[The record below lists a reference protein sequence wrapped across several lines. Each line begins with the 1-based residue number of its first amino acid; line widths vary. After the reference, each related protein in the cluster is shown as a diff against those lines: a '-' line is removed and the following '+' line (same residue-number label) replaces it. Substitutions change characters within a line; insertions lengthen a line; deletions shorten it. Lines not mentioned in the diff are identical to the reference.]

1 MVHAVAEVKRT
12 ALALLCCSSILVVG
26 RSQAPPQD
34 GGAPGAWQKMLK
46 LRTIASLMHT
56 TAHPDDEHGGMLAKI
71 SRGEGARVSLLTLT
85 RGESG
90 DNAIGSELFDSLGL
104 IRTEELLVS
113 GRYYGIGRQY
123 FTTAVDFGFSKRL
136 DETLDKWGREH
147 VLREVVRVIRTD
159 RPLVLVSRFQGNA
172 RDGHGNHQAAGL
184 ITQEAWKAA
193 GDPAVFP
200 EQIREGL
207 RPWQPWKLYMG
218 GVRENEDWTLRLET
232 GEYSPALG
240 ESYDTF
246 ARLGLS
252 FQRSQNSGRFNPQ
265 AGPSVVYYKR
275 LETQVPQSAGATASA
290 GGKETSFFDGIEM
303 RIEGLSRLV
312 RGPVPQ
318 NVTALLRDVD
328 RHVEAAFTAF
338 TMYDPAAAV
347 PSLARGLGRVREALA
362 LLKDEPEAVFRL
374 QVKEDQFMDAINAAL
389 GLDLSA
395 VAQPASDDAAASA
408 SPFAPAPTLG
418 AVVPGQTF
426 DVRLVLTNR
435 SPVPVVVSDL
445 DIRTR
450 IRADLR
456 ADTIQPATLTYNAS
470 VLKRIRFTLPDDA
483 PLSRPYFRREG
494 IQQARY
500 DVLDPADLYSP
511 TGTPVFAARASYT
524 VDGVPVR
531 LDRVVRSREP
541 QLPYGYAMREVK
553 VVPAL
558 AVNVLARQAVVPL
571 AAAAGPVPVD
581 VELVNNRDGGME
593 GTLTLRVPDGWRAD
607 PAAATFAFARAAEKR
622 RFRFTVSAPGLGPR
636 DYRIEA
642 VATSKGRDYREGYS
656 VIDKR
661 DLESRFIFRPAD
673 VGVRGVDVKVAP
685 GLTVGYVMGVGDEV
699 PSGIAQL
706 GATVQL
712 LGERDL
718 ASADLRKFDAIVTGT
733 RAYAVREDLR
743 TYNQRLLDYVKAGG
757 NLIVLYNT
765 AELDPKAFAPFPGE
779 LTLRAEEVSEEDSP
793 VEFLAPTH
801 PVFHHPNVITK
812 ADFDGWV
819 EQRGTKFWSSWDPA
833 YTALIAT
840 WDKGQPPQ
848 AGGWL
853 HAKYGSGHYTYF
865 AYAFHRQ
872 LPYAVPGAYRLLA
885 NLLSLGKP
893 YGRAETREKF

>member
-1 MVHAVAEVKRT
+1 VAEVKRI
-12 ALALLCCSSILVVG
+12 ALVVLFGSSVLVVG
-26 RSQAPPQD
+26 GSQDPPQD
-34 GGAPGAWQKMLK
+34 AGATGAWQKMLK
-46 LRTIASLMHT
+46 LRTIASVMHT
-56 TAHPDDEHGGMLAKI
+56 TAHPDDEHGGMLAKM
-71 SRGEGARVSLLTLT
+71 SRGEGARVSLMTLT

-113 GRYYGIGRQY
+113 DRYYGVDRQY

-136 DETLDKWGREH
+136 DETLEKWGREP
-147 VLREVVRVIRTD
+147 VLRDVVRIIRTD
-159 RPLVLVSRFQGNA
+159 RPFVLISRFQGNA

-184 ITQEAWKAA
+184 ITQEAWRAA

-200 EQIREGL
+200 DQIRAGL
-207 RPWQPWKLYMG
+207 RPWQPMKLYMG
-218 GVRENEDWTLRLET
+218 GVRENEDWTLRLDT

-240 ESYDTF
+240 ESFDTF
-246 ARLGLS
+246 ARFGLS

-265 AGPSVVYYKR
+265 PGPAVAYYKR
-275 LETQVPQSAGATASA
+275 LQSRIPESGASPAPT
-290 GGKETSFFDGIEM
+290 GGKETSFFDGIPT
-303 RIEGLSRLV
+303 RIEGIAAMLSST
-312 RGPVPQ
+312 VPSR
-318 NVTALLRDVD
+318 ASGLLQDIDRDVD
-328 RHVEAAFTAF
+328 AAFASF
-338 TMYDPAAAV
+338 TFHDPGAAV
-347 PSLARGLGRVREALA
+347 PALARGLRRVREVLEQ
-362 LLKDEPEAVFRL
+362 LRDEPEAAFLL
-374 QVKEDQFMDAINAAL
+374 QVKEQQFMDAINAAL

-395 VAQPASDDAAASA
+395 IAQPPVDDAPGQT

-426 DVRLVLTNR
+426 DVRLALTNR
-435 SPVPVVVSDL
+435 SRIPIAVTSLSVRTSVRASLPAEATGPV
-445 DIRTR
+445 
-450 IRADLR
+450 
-456 ADTIQPATLTYNAS
+456 TLAYNAS
-470 VLKRIRFTLPDDA
+470 ASRRVRITLPDDA
-483 PLSRPYFRREG
+483 PVSKPYFRRDG

-500 DVLDPADLYSP
+500 DVLEQSDLYSP
-511 TGTPVFAARASYT
+511 TGQARFISQASYT
-524 VDGVPVR
+524 IDDVPVR
-531 LDRVVRSREP
+531 LERIVRSRES

-558 AVNVLARQAVVPL
+558 AVNVRTRQAVVPL
-571 AAAAGPVPVD
+571 EVAGRSVRID
-581 VELVNNRDGGME
+581 VEVVNNKDGKTQGV
-593 GTLTLRVPDGWRAD
+593 LALRLPQGWNAD
-607 PAAATFAFARAAEKR
+607 PPQAPFAFARAGEKR
-622 RFRFTVSAPGLGPR
+622 QVRFAVSVPALAAR
-636 DYRIEA
+636 DYRIES
-642 VATSKGRDYREGYS
+642 VATSNGREYREGYG
-656 VIDKR
+656 VVDKR
-661 DLESRFIFRPAD
+661 DLESRFTFHPAD
-673 VGVRGVDVKVAP
+673 VTVRGVDVKVAP

-699 PSGIAQL
+699 PAGIAQL

-712 LGERDL
+712 LGEHEL
-718 ASADLRKFDAIVTGT
+718 ASADLRTFDAIVTGT

-793 VEFLAPTH
+793 VEFLVPAH
-801 PVFHHPNVITK
+801 PVFHHPNVITR

-833 YTALIAT
+833 YTALISA

-853 HAKYGSGHYTYF
+853 HAKYGTGHYTYF

-893 YGRAETREKF
+893 